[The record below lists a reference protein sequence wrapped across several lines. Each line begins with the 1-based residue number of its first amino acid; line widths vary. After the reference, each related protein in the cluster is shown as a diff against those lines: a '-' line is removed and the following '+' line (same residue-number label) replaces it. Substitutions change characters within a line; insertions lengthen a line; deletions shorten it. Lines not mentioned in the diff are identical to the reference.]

1 MTTNPLDDHRGLA
14 VHTARLIA
22 VMAAVLAI
30 AMLAARRADALTGLA
45 AGTAVGVADV
55 YLLSRSLSRFDGAAG
70 LNPRALG
77 VGMFTRFLTVGGL
90 LGLVLCVRSLNPLAA
105 LVGFLLM
112 PAAVAV
118 TGNRF
123 NRRGRALGAV
133 DAVR

>member
-14 VHTARLIA
+14 VHTTRLIVVMGA
-22 VMAAVLAI
+22 VIAV
-30 AMLAARRADALTGLA
+30 AMLAARRGDALTGLA

-55 YLLSRSLSRFDGAAG
+55 CLLSRSLSRFDGAAG

-77 VGMFTRFLTVGGL
+77 TGMFTRFLTIGGL

-112 PAAVAV
+112 PASVAV
-118 TGNRF
+118 TGSRF
-123 NRRGRALGAV
+123 NRRGRAGGAI
-133 DAVR
+133 DALR